1 MVDEVV
7 VGPHIVAKICFT
19 EPHSDATLY
28 EVNTTDTL
36 DTYSLSGIATSI
48 KQPIKHGFVVYSQP

>member
-28 EVNTTDTL
+28 EVNTTFTL
-36 DTYSLSGIATSI
+36 NIY
-48 KQPIKHGFVVYSQP
+48 

>member
-19 EPHSDATLY
+19 EPHSDTTLY
-28 EVNTTDTL
+28 EVNTTVIL
-36 DTYSLSGIATSI
+36 NTYSLSGVATSM
-48 KQPIKHGFVVYSQP
+48 KQPIKYGFVVYSQP